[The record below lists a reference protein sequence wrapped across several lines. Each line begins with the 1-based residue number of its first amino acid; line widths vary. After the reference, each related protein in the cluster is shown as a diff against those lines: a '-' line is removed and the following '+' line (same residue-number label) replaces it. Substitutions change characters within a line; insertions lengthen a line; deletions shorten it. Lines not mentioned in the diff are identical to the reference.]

1 MAPDP
6 GRHSAFQSA
15 RWIRDHAKPHGAGRA
30 MDEEV
35 GRLEPDELGAVA
47 RLITDAVPRLVDQ
60 LAALKPGR
68 VHEEALVLLERPLLA
83 RVLALT
89 GGNQLR
95 AARILGVNRNTLRKR
110 CRELRLL
117 PPPRA
122 RP

>member
-1 MAPDP
+1 
-6 GRHSAFQSA
+6 
-15 RWIRDHAKPHGAGRA
+15 
-30 MDEEV
+30 MDEGV

-47 RLITDAVPRLVDQ
+47 RLIADAVPRLVDQ

-117 PPPRA
+117 PPPR
-122 RP
+122 P